1 MGWVSIFAPPCFVT
15 RLTCVRGLDCRF
27 HPRFCCHLQRCEWGC
42 WCLPA
47 CPQLAW
53 FYRRWPR
60 NSCSAT
66 ITNASRSLL
75 VSTAAAAAFAWN
87 AGVVTRP
94 STPNRLDT
102 AFAWFK
108 RFNSLSP
115 LTTGLNVFRIVCPQC
130 VQLMQSGNFE
140 ALSSKTDRNLLGER
154 GRGGHSRPLK
164 WGESRAH
171 RRGRRHD
178 VYCWHVFVNR
188 GILVRLVMHLFWGEK
203 YKDLWFYT
211 LFYIFILYLYSS
223 WWK

>member
-1 MGWVSIFAPPCFVT
+1 MSPGLSA
-15 RLTCVRGLDCRF
+15 TCMV
-27 HPRFCCHLQRCEWGC
+27 
-42 WCLPA
+42 LPA
-47 CPQLAW
+47 WAEEQLICHH
-53 FYRRWPR
+53 YK
-60 NSCSAT
+60 S
-66 ITNASRSLL
+66 SRSLL

-115 LTTGLNVFRIVCPQC
+115 LTTGLNVFRIVWPQC

-164 WGESRAH
+164 WGESRAR

-178 VYCWHVFVNR
+178 VCVLLARIRQHINNV
-188 GILVRLVMHLFWGEK
+188 L
-203 YKDLWFYT
+203 
-211 LFYIFILYLYSS
+211 
-223 WWK
+223 